1 MFECFLR
8 AIGEGRYLIK
18 QFCVVSTGVFY
29 DRLIEERFS
38 AIALQGQTGAI
49 VPLHDLGHLV
59 LAQVYNNAFIPF
71 ALGIPS
77 FSIL

>member
-1 MFECFLR
+1 MWCP
-8 AIGEGRYLIK
+8 
-18 QFCVVSTGVFY
+18 QGVFY
-29 DRLIEERFS
+29 DRLIKERFS

-49 VPLHDLGHLV
+49 VPLHYLGHLV

-71 ALGIPS
+71 ELGMPS